1 MAEIRE
7 SLSVDTSQLARQIYE
22 VDVRAR
28 VAEER
33 TASVARRMQRQQ
45 GELVNLERASDRV
58 SAKLNKFGLKT
69 AIGFAAHELAEE
81 AGIPDVLAAR
91 LTKAAVSGAFFA
103 GFPGAIAGIGLTGV
117 AEIIRKFKERDE
129 EAKRLSERMKAF
141 EDRLKD
147 MRLNDEAEKNR
158 KERQLRA
165 DLENI
170 RIEAETKARA
180 VFYEAWVASGRIEN

>member
-1 MAEIRE
+1 MGEIRE

-22 VDVRAR
+22 VDARAR
-28 VAEER
+28 VVEER
-33 TASVARRMQRQQ
+33 TANVARRMQRQQ

-58 SAKLNKFGLKT
+58 SAKLKKFGARTAAGFGLEAIFDAT
-69 AIGFAAHELAEE
+69 GIESTGGGRLLTAAVRGGLQGGVLGAITAVGLQAIG
-81 AGIPDVLAAR
+81 
-91 LTKAAVSGAFFA
+91 
-103 GFPGAIAGIGLTGV
+103 
-117 AEIIRKFKERDE
+117 EILQQMKKDRED
-129 EAKRLSERMKAF
+129 AKQLIERMKAF

-158 KERQLRA
+158 KERQLQV